1 MKTSNIIISVLLIAG
16 IVFAVYVLL
25 SSNSSLPAYAARH
38 PLIKEAYTFAA
49 ETPEGLNGVNCYCGC
64 MQHSHSGRVHS
75 RGLLDCFMKNDGSFE
90 QHASECDM
98 CLRDALEVKEMTSE
112 GLPKSEIKEAIDDK
126 YR

>member
-64 MQHSHSGRVHS
+64 MQHPHGGRIHE
-75 RGLLDCFMKNDGSFE
+75 RGLLDCFKNKDDAFDR
-90 QHASECDM
+90 HASECDM
-98 CLRDALEVKEMTSE
+98 CIKDALEAKGMLAN
-112 GLPKSEIKEAIDDK
+112 GKSMEEIKSTIDSK
-126 YR
+126 YK